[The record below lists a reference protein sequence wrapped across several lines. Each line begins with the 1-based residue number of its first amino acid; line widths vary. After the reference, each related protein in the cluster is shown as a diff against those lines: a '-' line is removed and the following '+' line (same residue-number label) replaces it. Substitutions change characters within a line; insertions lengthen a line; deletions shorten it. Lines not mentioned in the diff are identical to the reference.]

1 MKTTKKIKIDQIDSK
16 FLKTAETFRCSFNS
30 SHLIED
36 PIICPKCQQILCKS
50 CYFFW
55 GSCKTCGSLIDT
67 NNSFLPISVK
77 TLLDKIY
84 LKCENFKNGCL
95 VEIDYENYRN
105 HTKNCKFQEIRILT
119 DEEKQKWNLNAS
131 EIQNNPNLTKNHF
144 FEKNNSNIENDENP
158 KFLTN
163 DKNEKKN
170 TISLDSDPEINNSP
184 ENEESPKNFNDFQFE
199 FKDKTLLSLRNSDFE
214 LLTIKQLKN
223 ILGERQISRNGNKAE
238 LINKVQ
244 MYVDILKNKQT
255 QNSDNLNNFIQF
267 VSNKNNEN
275 IKEGSKKI
283 RKYGKFTKKTLEL
296 IHRNNL

>member
-170 TISLDSDPEINNSP
+170 TISLDSDPEINNFSTT
-184 ENEESPKNFNDFQFE
+184 FI
-199 FKDKTLLSLRNSDFE
+199 NS
-214 LLTIKQLKN
+214 N
-223 ILGERQISRNGNKAE
+223 
-238 LINKVQ
+238 
-244 MYVDILKNKQT
+244 
-255 QNSDNLNNFIQF
+255 
-267 VSNKNNEN
+267 
-275 IKEGSKKI
+275 
-283 RKYGKFTKKTLEL
+283 
-296 IHRNNL
+296 